1 MDFVLFVVPGWH
13 YSSYTTKAHIGAFQT
28 MYFLSSFFNQFGPN
42 STTFL
47 VAAEV
52 YPTPVRATAH
62 GVSAAAGKL
71 GALTAA
77 VVFTYIDIVEKFH
90 FVPWFGL
97 AGMIVTFIFLPDT
110 TGLDLKEQERRFEY
124 IRAGRE
130 HEYHGIAAHPHHL
143 SVWERFRGA
152 GKSYNPEL
160 DYIDKVKDIREEWT
174 NRQAE
179 KVASDDLIIFDD
191 EYPPEIHEYFVR
203 TSSVPVV
210 EKKKSPLGS
219 GADSDETSSE
229 KNEKNEKNEKANS

>member
-1 MDFVLFVVPGWH
+1 MK
-13 YSSYTTKAHIGAFQT
+13 SHIGAFQT

-130 HEYHGIAAHPHHL
+130 HEYHGIAVHPHHL
-143 SVWERFRGA
+143 SVWERLRGA
-152 GKSYNPEL
+152 GKYYNPEL
-160 DYIDKVKDIREEWT
+160 DCADKIKYIREEWT

-179 KVASDDLIIFDD
+179 KAASEDLVAFED
-191 EYPPEIHEYFVR
+191 EYPSEIHEYFVR
-203 TSSVPVV
+203 TSGVPVAR
-210 EKKKSPLGS
+210 KKNSPLS
-219 GADSDETSSE
+219 SEVDSDETG
-229 KNEKNEKNEKANS
+229 NENYKKVEE